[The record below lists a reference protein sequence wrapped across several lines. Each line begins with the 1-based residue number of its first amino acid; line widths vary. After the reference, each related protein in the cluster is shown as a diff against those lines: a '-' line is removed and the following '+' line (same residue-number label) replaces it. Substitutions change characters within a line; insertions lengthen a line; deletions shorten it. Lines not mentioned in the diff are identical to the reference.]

1 MIHTQLE
8 ISRQARKDFGP
19 GGPVRLPV
27 VSLTDEER
35 EIQEAKAD
43 SARFRP
49 LYDRYYERIF
59 KFLYQRLDDKEDA
72 YDLCSQVF
80 LKALTNLGK
89 YRSMGLP
96 FSSWLYRIARNELN
110 LFFRRS
116 KTQRTVNIETEGL
129 HQIIDEM
136 EESRLDEYG
145 EALIQAVAALDAES
159 LEMIEMRYFEKMS
172 FREIGE
178 ILQITENNAKVRV
191 YRILDRLKKTL
202 TKNQKS

>member
-1 MIHTQLE
+1 MIQTQLE
-8 ISRQARKDFGP
+8 ISR
-19 GGPVRLPV
+19 PVRLPIV
-27 VSLTDEER
+27 NLSDEEI
-35 EIQEAKAD
+35 EIREAKAD
-43 SARFRP
+43 PALFRP

-59 KFLYQRLDDKEDA
+59 KFLYQRLDEKEDA
-72 YDLCSQVF
+72 FDLCSQVF

-89 YRSMGLP
+89 YRSVGVP

-110 LFFRRS
+110 LFYRRS

-136 EESRLDEYG
+136 EESRLDSYG
-145 EALIQAVAALDAES
+145 DRLIKAVAELDPDS

-178 ILQITENNAKVRV
+178 ILQITESNAKVRL
-191 YRILDRLKKTL
+191 YRILGRMKKTI
-202 TKNQKS
+202 TKNEKS